1 MLMTSG
7 LNYGVKIAECICQMK
22 AMLVL
27 YVAPFSS
34 KHVVTAMNKH
44 MFMGNIV
51 ESVELVIRRYTALE
65 GMYITNRSSRPR
77 MCCLF
82 LNAFSLPKTNS
93 TFWATELDVN
103 CQTMEQ

>member
-77 MCCLF
+77 MCY
-82 LNAFSLPKTNS
+82 
-93 TFWATELDVN
+93 
-103 CQTMEQ
+103 